1 MFGLATQRG
10 SGLEVCR
17 EGVCDA
23 DEAFSYRRVNTEA
36 VRCKNTNR
44 CGTAGPP
51 RATSYSAGSLA
62 HALQLS
68 LAHLYCPLLCSQCSE
83 ASTDSQVTIRLFPVF
98 MDKVSGRIN
107 GDLTPTSTTTTTWY
121 ARESAPMGWSL
132 SQLPTYPSLYRAP
145 NVFVFFCLPMNR

>member
-1 MFGLATQRG
+1 
-10 SGLEVCR
+10 VCR

-68 LAHLYCPLLCSQCSE
+68 LAHLNYPLLCSQRSE
-83 ASTDSQVTIRLFPVF
+83 ASTELQVTIRLFPVF
-98 MDKVSGRIN
+98 MDKVWCRIN
-107 GDLTPTSTTTTTWY
+107 GDLTHTHVNHNDNVVRT
-121 ARESAPMGWSL
+121 RKRSAELVLVIITDISL
-132 SQLPTYPSLYRAP
+132 PLSGSERLCFLLSADEQITQL
-145 NVFVFFCLPMNR
+145 